1 MFVAYKTETNWKE
14 TRESVFWNQCDF
26 GSYDFDRLKRIAE
39 NNLALL
45 RDISAF
51 QLQWF
56 HYGRTIA
63 IFGHLS
69 IFDPKVKI

>member
-51 QLQWF
+51 QL
-56 HYGRTIA
+56 
-63 IFGHLS
+63 
-69 IFDPKVKI
+69 

>member
-26 GSYDFDRLKRIAE
+26 ASYDFDRLKQIAE

-51 QLQWF
+51 QL
-56 HYGRTIA
+56 
-63 IFGHLS
+63 
-69 IFDPKVKI
+69 